1 MDVGFLYIIAL
12 SVVEVYGDFALRFYA
27 QTNKLQ
33 WLAHGILGY
42 AALVFLLVMSLKY
55 NNVLY
60 VNGMRDGIS
69 GIIESVAAY
78 YILGDRLE
86 KTSQYLGL
94 GMIISGVVLLKDG
107 LPFGF

>member
-60 VNGMRDGIS
+60 VNGMWDGVS
-69 GIIESVAAY
+69 GVVESLAAY
-78 YILGDRLE
+78 IILGDRL
-86 KTSQYLGL
+86 KKKSQYLGL
-94 GMIISGVVLLKDG
+94 GLIIAGVVLLKDG
-107 LPFGF
+107 FPIPF